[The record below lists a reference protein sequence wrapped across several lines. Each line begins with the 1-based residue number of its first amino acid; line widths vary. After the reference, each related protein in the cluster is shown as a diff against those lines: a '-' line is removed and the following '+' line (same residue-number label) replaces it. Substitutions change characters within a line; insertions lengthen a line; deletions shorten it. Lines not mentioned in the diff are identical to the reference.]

1 MVPVES
7 GKFCFC
13 SSPDVSLDFISG
25 NIGTLGK
32 TKRTVSL
39 GTIHK
44 HILCGFWF
52 RGKSLFQ
59 LIPVNDNNNFI
70 NIIIFSG
77 VSIIITIISSCFF
90 QVCSC

>member
-7 GKFCFC
+7 GKFCFH
-13 SSPDVSLDFISG
+13 SSPDVSLDFILG

-44 HILCGFWF
+44 CISHVVPGFE
-52 RGKSLFQ
+52 G
-59 LIPVNDNNNFI
+59 NH
-70 NIIIFSG
+70 
-77 VSIIITIISSCFF
+77 CFK
-90 QVCSC
+90 

>member
-7 GKFCFC
+7 GKFCFRL
-13 SSPDVSLDFISG
+13 SPDVSLDFISG

-39 GTIHK
+39 GTVHK
-44 HILCGFWF
+44 CMLCGSWFW
-52 RGKSLFQ
+52 GKSLFQ
-59 LIPVNDNNNFI
+59 IIPVNDNNNFI
-70 NIIIFSG
+70 NIVIFSG
-77 VSIIITIISSCFF
+77 VFIIIKISSCFF